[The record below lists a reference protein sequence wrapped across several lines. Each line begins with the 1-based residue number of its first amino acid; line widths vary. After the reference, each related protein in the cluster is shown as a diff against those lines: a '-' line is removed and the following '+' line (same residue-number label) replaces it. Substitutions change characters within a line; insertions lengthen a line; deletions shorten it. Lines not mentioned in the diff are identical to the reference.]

1 MPYLDEVLKQAGN
14 LDLSKGGVFQMNIA
28 HDDWCDLLKGKGS
41 CNCNPTVSPAKER
54 KSTSKC

>member
-14 LDLSKGGVFQMNIA
+14 LDLSKGGGFQMNIA
-28 HDDWCDLLKGKGS
+28 HDEWCALLAGKGE

-54 KSTSKC
+54 KP